1 MKDSKTSKKDTESKD
16 GKKQKKE
23 KVVLKDVNGNE
34 LKRPLSAYLLYN
46 NFRRP
51 ILKAEH
57 TGNFT
62 IFCWLSLV

>member
-57 TGNFT
+57 PGNFP
-62 IFCWLSLV
+62 

>member
-57 TGNFT
+57 TGNFH
-62 IFCWLSLV
+62 